1 MSIRGDQGQ
10 IESIELPKTLM
21 LVNNFILVTTEF
33 LNNLSEM
40 CDRKLAKVSTKI
52 GQLEVLAS
60 VLETKLDSIPEDSL
74 KGVVPTKASS
84 SISAGSSSSSTSA
97 PPPPPPSPGGA
108 PPPPPPSGA
117 PVEQDGIAP
126 EAEIEAPA
134 EALPGVAAKDH
145 PDYAQF
151 FKLQRLRVPQPVLA
165 GKMEAAGL
173 DPSVLQDPERRI
185 VD

>member
-60 VLETKLDSIPEDSL
+60 VLETKLDSIPETL
-74 KGVVPTKASS
+74 LG
-84 SISAGSSSSSTSA
+84 
-97 PPPPPPSPGGA
+97 
-108 PPPPPPSGA
+108 
-117 PVEQDGIAP
+117 
-126 EAEIEAPA
+126 
-134 EALPGVAAKDH
+134 
-145 PDYAQF
+145 
-151 FKLQRLRVPQPVLA
+151 
-165 GKMEAAGL
+165 M
-173 DPSVLQDPERRI
+173 
-185 VD
+185 